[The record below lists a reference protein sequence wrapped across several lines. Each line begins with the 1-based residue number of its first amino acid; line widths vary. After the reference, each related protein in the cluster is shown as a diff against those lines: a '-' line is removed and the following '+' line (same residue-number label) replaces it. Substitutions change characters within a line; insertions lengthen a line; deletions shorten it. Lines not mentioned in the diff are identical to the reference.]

1 MGRIFGVFLVSLMSA
16 FLSTSAIAQKTF
28 FEITPAPE
36 VAQLAGK
43 RVIIPEKFKAFTLEK
58 SGLKNFLLSLPVE
71 AGVANRKQAPVIS
84 LPMPDGS
91 MARFNVWNSPVMD
104 PALAA
109 KYPEIQTFAGQGI
122 DDPYATVRFDYN
134 PYFGFSAEILSIKG
148 NVFIDPYSKGS
159 DIDHYQSYY
168 ARDYKKN
175 VFWSCTIPQNPV
187 PSGIT
192 DVANRL
198 LAGPCR
204 GTELYTYRLALA
216 CTGEYAVAVCSPAAP
231 TVAAT
236 LAAMTITINRINSVY
251 EKELAVRLV
260 LIANTDL
267 LINLD
272 AAADGYTN
280 NSGSTMLGEN
290 QNKTDIIIGT
300 GNYDIGHVFSTG
312 GGGIAGVGVVCNAT
326 NKARGVT
333 GLPNPTGDA
342 FDIDFVA
349 HEMGHQFGASHS
361 YNGTDGL
368 CGSQRNAST
377 AYEPGSGTTIM
388 AYAGTCNSDDL
399 QPGSDP
405 YFHAVSFDEIST
417 FLQAGGGSCKV
428 VINTGNTLPVI
439 NVLPNN
445 NANIPIGTPFT
456 LSGSATDA
464 NGDAVTYSWE
474 EWDLG
479 SAGGWNTGANTAT
492 APIFK
497 SRIPKITGERTFPDI
512 SLIVANNNLALQDE
526 LGNVM
531 NGNKGEQLPLVART
545 MKFRLT
551 VRDNRA
557 GGGGV
562 VSSGSGCQS
571 AAAFQVNVIDGTG
584 PFTVSYPNVTG
595 LSLAGASLQT
605 ITWNVAGTATAP
617 ISCANVKISLSTD
630 GGFTYPTIISASTP
644 NDGTENLVIP
654 NIAST
659 TARIK
664 IEAVG
669 NIFFDISNNNFTITP
684 APSGFEFTIPA
695 AQDIPCS
702 VPVFASVTL
711 GSTSTGGFNTP
722 INLSA
727 TGVPAGTTVSF
738 SPDPLTPGNST
749 TVTLNGTNNLSFGS
763 YTITV
768 TGIAGATTRTR
779 DITFNV
785 LPGTGPSI
793 TGQPQ
798 PQTVCVGTNASFNVT
813 ATGALSYQWQL
824 STNNGANFSNI
835 SGATAATL
843 NVNAVT
849 VSQNNYQYRV
859 IVTGQCNTTASNAAL
874 LTVQTAP
881 AITTPPQSISRC
893 IGSDA
898 AFSVVAAGTNIT
910 YQWQVSTDGGANFN
924 PIGGA
929 ITNSY
934 TATGVTIAMNN
945 YRYRVVVS
953 GTCTPAATST
963 AAILTV
969 VSPVTV
975 TTQPD
980 NITICETG
988 NVSFTAAGSGIGVLY
1003 QWQVSTDGG
1012 ANYTNINGATA
1023 ATLNVNAVTAAMNS
1037 NRYRALLSNATCT
1050 NPVATNGAILTVNAR
1065 PTVALSA
1072 TPLTELYPGQTTTIN
1087 AAIVPSAAGFTISWF
1102 RNDVQVPNITGT
1114 SYSLDVTGVGNYKV
1128 RIINTTT
1135 GCNNESAVLAI
1146 TSKVSE
1152 RLFVFPSPNNG
1163 QFTVS
1168 YYNSA
1173 GANTKQSISVFD
1185 SKGQMVY
1192 NAQRNI
1198 TSQYTLHPIDLRGKA
1213 RGVYIVV
1220 IGDANG
1226 KKLKQEK
1233 VVIY

>member
-1 MGRIFGVFLVSLMSA
+1 MGRIFVGFFACLMLF
-16 FLSTSAIAQKTF
+16 FLSTPLIAQKTF
-28 FEITPAPE
+28 FQPTPAPE
-36 VAQLAGK
+36 VAVLAGK
-43 RVIIPEKFKAFTLEK
+43 RIIVPERFKTFTLEK
-58 SGLKNFLLSLPVE
+58 TGLKSFLSALPAE
-71 AGVANRKQAPVIS
+71 TGVANRKQSPVIS

-91 MARFNVWNSPVMD
+91 MARFNVWKSPVMD
-104 PALAA
+104 PVLAA

-134 PYFGFSAEILSIKG
+134 PYFGFSAQVLSVKG

-168 ARDYKKN
+168 ANDYKKYVSWN
-175 VFWSCTIPQNPV
+175 CIVPENSITTGIP
-187 PSGIT
+187 GI
-192 DVANRL
+192 ANRL

-236 LAAMTITINRINSVY
+236 LAAMTTTINRINSVY
-251 EKELAVRLV
+251 EKELSVRV
-260 LIANTDL
+260 ILIANTDL

-272 AAADGYTN
+272 AVNDGYTN
-280 NSGSTMLGEN
+280 NNGTTMLGEN

-300 GNYDIGHVFSTG
+300 TNYDIGHVFSTG

-349 HEMGHQFGASHS
+349 HEMGHQFGANHS

-368 CGSQRNAST
+368 CGSQRNTAT

-388 AYAGTCNSDDL
+388 AYAGTCASDDI
-399 QPGSDP
+399 QPNSSP
-405 YFHAVSFDEIST
+405 YFHAISFDEIST
-417 FLQAGGGSCKV
+417 FLQAGGGSCKA

-439 NVLPNN
+439 NALPNN
-445 NANIPIGTPFT
+445 NANIPTGTPFT

-464 NGDAVTYSWE
+464 NGDNLTYSWE

-479 SAGGWNTGANTAT
+479 AAGGWNTGPATAN

-497 SRIPKITGERTFPDI
+497 SRTPKITGERTFPDM
-512 SLIVANNNLALQDE
+512 SLIVANYNLVLQDE
-526 LGNVM
+526 LGNIM
-531 NGNKGEQLPLVART
+531 NGNKGELLPQVGRT

-562 VSSGSGCQS
+562 VSSGNGCQS
-571 AAAFQVNVIDGTG
+571 AGDFQVNVIDGTG
-584 PFTVSYPNVTG
+584 PFLVTSPNTTGISYVG
-595 LSLAGASLQT
+595 GSSQT
-605 ITWNVAGTATAP
+605 ITWNVAGTSAAP
-617 ISCANVKISLSTD
+617 INCTNVKISLSTD
-630 GGFTYPTIISASTP
+630 GGLTYPTVISASTP
-644 NDGTENLVIP
+644 NDGTETLIIP
-654 NIAST
+654 NIATT

-664 IEAVG
+664 IEATG
-669 NIFFDISNNNFTITP
+669 NIFFDISNVNFTITP
-684 APSGFEFTIPA
+684 APTGFEFTTPP
-695 AQDIPCS
+695 AQDVLCS
-702 VPVFASVTL
+702 GPASASVTL
-711 GSTSTGGFNTP
+711 GTTVTGGFNTP
-722 INLSA
+722 ITLSA
-727 TGVPAGTTVSF
+727 SNVPPGATISF

-749 TVTLNGTNNLSFGS
+749 TVTLSGTSTLSNGS
-763 YTITV
+763 YIITITG
-768 TGIAGATTRTR
+768 TAGATIRTR

-785 LPGTGPSI
+785 LTGTGPAI

-798 PQTVCVGTNASFNVT
+798 PQTACAGTNTSFSVSSP
-813 ATGALSYQWQL
+813 GALSYQWQL
-824 STNNGANFSNI
+824 STNGGGSFSNI

-849 VSQNNYQYRV
+849 ITQNGNQYRV
-859 IVTGQCNTTASNAAL
+859 IVTGQCNTTTSNAAL
-874 LTVQTAP
+874 LTVQTLP
-881 AITTPPQSISRC
+881 SVSTPPQSISRC

-898 AFSVVAAGTNIT
+898 VFSVIATGSNIT
-910 YQWQVSTDGGANFN
+910 YQWQVSTDGGASFN

-929 ITNSY
+929 TASSY
-934 TATGVTIAMNN
+934 TAVGVTTAMNN
-945 YRYRVVVS
+945 YQYRVVVT
-953 GTCTPAATST
+953 GTCTPSAISAAAT
-963 AAILTV
+963 LTV
-969 VSPVTV
+969 ISPVIV
-975 TTQPD
+975 TTQPQD
-980 NITICETG
+980 VTICETG
-988 NVSFTAAGSGIGVLY
+988 NVSFTAAGSGAAVLY

-1012 ANYTNINGATA
+1012 TTYTNINGATT
-1023 ATLNVNAVTAAMNS
+1023 ATLNVNAVTATMNN

-1050 NPVATNGAILTVNAR
+1050 NPATTSGAVLTVNAR
-1065 PTVALSA
+1065 PTVTLSA
-1072 TPLTELYPGQTTTIN
+1072 TPLTELYPGQSTTIN

-1102 RNDVQVPNITGT
+1102 RNDIQIPNITGT
-1114 SYSLDVTGVGNYKV
+1114 SYSLDVTGVGNYKA
-1128 RIINTTT
+1128 RIVNATT

-1146 TSKVSE
+1146 TAKASE
-1152 RLFVFPSPNNG
+1152 RLFVFPSPNDG

-1168 YYNSA
+1168 YYNSS
-1173 GANTKQSISVFD
+1173 GINTKQSISVFD
-1185 SKGQMVY
+1185 SNGQLVY
-1192 NAQRNI
+1192 SAQRNI
-1198 TSQYTLHPIDLRGKA
+1198 TSQYTLHAIDLRGKA
-1213 RGVYIVV
+1213 RGIYVV
-1220 IGDANG
+1220 VVSDANG